1 MTNSR
6 SKVALVRYS
15 EPSESPYR
23 FSDKGLQVLRDR
35 LLELLDHL
43 DWDPTRIRNKSVLL
57 KPNLVRPQPDTVPA
71 VTTDPRVILA
81 LIDIFRDWGA
91 AEVAVGEKPGWGLPS
106 RAGFKQAKLEPWIK
120 EHGGVIVPFDE
131 EEAVKIENPRAV
143 VFRHVLLP
151 ITARRYQVIVNL
163 PKLKTHMHTTVSLG
177 IKNLYGFVTDEQRL
191 QNHRNDLYQK
201 LVDFL
206 YVLKP
211 DLTIIDGIWAL
222 EGQAPLYGITVPDMG
237 VLIGSEDIVAV
248 DAVGSAMMGIDP
260 GEVATTR
267 LAHQA
272 GFGTINLM
280 DVDFEGVAI
289 ADVRRN
295 FQRAVLGSAGTYEN
309 IEVLENTACV
319 GCQSALRHSLDRL
332 AREERF
338 KSSVET
344 VVLGRN
350 FSDEQ
355 LASVVERH
363 SARVFC
369 FGDCTEELYYKL
381 SDIGNIVWV
390 PGCAP
395 HIFDYY
401 LAYLDK
407 PIEGE
412 RPHSIK

>member
-1 MTNSR
+1 
-6 SKVALVRYS
+6 
-15 EPSESPYR
+15 
-23 FSDKGLQVLRDR
+23 
-35 LLELLDHL
+35 LDHL
-43 DWDPTRIRNKSVLL
+43 DWDATRVRNKSVLL

-71 VTTDPRVILA
+71 ATTDPRVILA
-81 LIDIFRDWGA
+81 LIDIFREWGA
-91 AEVAVGEKPGWGLPS
+91 LEVAVGEKPGWGLPA
-106 RAGFKQAKLEPWIK
+106 RMAFQQAKLEPWIK
-120 EHGGVIVPFDE
+120 AHGGVIVPFDE
-131 EEAVKIENPRAV
+131 EDPVKIENPHAV

-151 ITARRYQVIVNL
+151 PAARRYQVVVNL

-177 IKNLYGFVTDEQRL
+177 IKNMYGFVTDEQRL

-237 VLIGSEDIVAV
+237 ILIGSEDIVAV
-248 DAVGSAMMGIDP
+248 DAVGSAVMGIDP

-272 GFGTINLM
+272 GFGTM
-280 DVDFEGVAI
+280 DPSAIDIKGAVI
-289 ADVRRN
+289 ADVTRN
-295 FQRAVLGSAGTYEN
+295 FQRAVLSSAGAYEN
-309 IEVLENTACV
+309 IDVMESSACV

-332 AREERF
+332 AREAEF
-338 KSSVET
+338 ESSTDT
-344 VVLGRN
+344 VILGRN

-355 LASVVERH
+355 LASLAERQ
-363 SARVFC
+363 SGRVFC

-381 SDIGNIVWV
+381 IDIRNIVWIQ
-390 PGCAP
+390 GCAP

-401 LAYLDK
+401 LAYLDR

-412 RPHSIK
+412 RPHSIR